1 VKNSINQNKIMH
13 LFSLRQT
20 FVLMLLSVLLG
31 GASLIGLGSLD
42 QPLDPLIVMM
52 RYALIGTSLLLIL
65 KLSGFNKWNFCKQT
79 EPLFLLWILYSFVS
93 VISGIANQDLVIIR
107 EGFWQITGSLMFF
120 FILYLS

>member
-1 VKNSINQNKIMH
+1 MH